1 MKDSGILQ
9 QAVEIEKVKRKQA
22 SHFALCN
29 GGRIRYLIAIDGG
42 SKRLSDNISTY
53 SNKLGLLMKLLRYL
67 PFAFLKEIKLGYYV
81 NATLHPALE
90 EEVQQ
95 RHPDAWNMIVGT
107 YDEKQKLVLQCYS
120 RNNPLSTFVKIGNS
134 ATEKEMRAEIDF
146 LNTRHTFSSLSIPTI
161 LGSKEKNANC
171 PFNILITKEFVGEKV
186 EPELTADI
194 VRVYKEIAGNKKVV
208 NGVKYEFSHGDFA
221 PWNIKKNGN
230 QYTVFDWEHCGY
242 RVEGFD
248 LMHYATIVEMVVR
261 GRSIPEAFDIGRAC
275 IKQYLPEFNI
285 NRDAF
290 INEFEKLRSQIEN
303 RG

>member
-1 MKDSGILQ
+1 MKDSGIIQ
-9 QAVEIEKVKRKQA
+9 QAVEIEKVKGKQA

-42 SKRLSDNISTY
+42 RKRLSDNISTY

-67 PFAFLKEIKLGYYV
+67 PFAFLREIKLGYYV
-81 NATLHPALE
+81 NATLHPAIE

-95 RHPDAWNMIVGT
+95 CHPDSWNMIVGT

-120 RNNPLSTFVKIGNS
+120 RNKPLSTFVKIGNR

-161 LGSKEKNANC
+161 LGSKEKSADC
-171 PFNILITKEFVGEKV
+171 PFNILITEEFVGEKV

-194 VRVYKEIAGNKKVV
+194 VKICKEIAENKKVV
-208 NGVKYEFSHGDFA
+208 DGVKYEFSHGDFA
-221 PWNIKKNGN
+221 PWNIKKKGN

-242 RVEGFD
+242 RVAGFD
-248 LMHYATIVEMVVR
+248 LMHYATIIEVVINGKNYSEAYESGIGNIR
-261 GRSIPEAFDIGRAC
+261 KYVPAFDIDKG
-275 IKQYLPEFNI
+275 KFLEEFT
-285 NRDAF
+285 
-290 INEFEKLRSQIEN
+290 KLRTEIS
-303 RG
+303 

>member
-42 SKRLSDNISTY
+42 RKRLSDNISTY

-81 NATLHPALE
+81 NATLHPAIA

-95 RHPDAWNMIVGT
+95 CHPDAWNMIVGT

-120 RNNPLSTFVKIGNS
+120 RNNQLSTFVKIGNR

-146 LNTRHTFSSLSIPTI
+146 LNTRHTFSSLSIPAI
-161 LGSKEKNANC
+161 LGSKEKSADC

-186 EPELTADI
+186 KPELTADI

-208 NGVKYEFSHGDFA
+208 DGVKYEFSHGDFV

-248 LMHYATIVEMVVR
+248 LMHYATIIEVVVNGKDFSEAYESGIGNIR
-261 GRSIPEAFDIGRAC
+261 KHVPAFDIDKG
-275 IKQYLPEFNI
+275 KFLEEFTN
-285 NRDAF
+285 
-290 INEFEKLRSQIEN
+290 LRTQIS
-303 RG
+303 

>member
-81 NATLHPALE
+81 NATLHPAIE

-107 YDEKQKLVLQCYS
+107 YDEKQKLVLQCY
-120 RNNPLSTFVKIGNS
+120 
-134 ATEKEMRAEIDF
+134 
-146 LNTRHTFSSLSIPTI
+146 
-161 LGSKEKNANC
+161 
-171 PFNILITKEFVGEKV
+171 
-186 EPELTADI
+186 
-194 VRVYKEIAGNKKVV
+194 
-208 NGVKYEFSHGDFA
+208 
-221 PWNIKKNGN
+221 
-230 QYTVFDWEHCGY
+230 
-242 RVEGFD
+242 
-248 LMHYATIVEMVVR
+248 
-261 GRSIPEAFDIGRAC
+261 
-275 IKQYLPEFNI
+275 
-285 NRDAF
+285 
-290 INEFEKLRSQIEN
+290 
-303 RG
+303 

>member
-42 SKRLSDNISTY
+42 RKRLSDNISTY

-67 PFAFLKEIKLGYYV
+67 PFAFLKKIKLGYYV
-81 NATLHPALE
+81 NVTLHPAIE

-95 RHPDAWNMIVGT
+95 CHPDAWNMIVGT

-120 RNNPLSTFVKIGNS
+120 RNNPLSTFVKIGNR

-161 LGSKEKNANC
+161 LGSKEKSADC

-194 VRVYKEIAGNKKVV
+194 VRVYKEIARNKKVV
-208 NGVKYEFSHGDFA
+208 DGVKYEFSHGDFA
-221 PWNIKKNGN
+221 PWNIKKKGN

-242 RVEGFD
+242 RIEGFD
-248 LMHYATIVEMVVR
+248 LMHYATIVEMVIR
-261 GRSIPEAFDIGRAC
+261 GKGATEAFDIGLSQVQKFIPGFNMDKKRFMMEFKRLR
-275 IKQYLPEFNI
+275 KQL
-285 NRDAF
+285 
-290 INEFEKLRSQIEN
+290 L
-303 RG
+303 

>member
-42 SKRLSDNISTY
+42 RKRLSDNISTY

-81 NATLHPALE
+81 NATLHPAIE

-95 RHPDAWNMIVGT
+95 CHSDAWNMIVGT

-120 RNNPLSTFVKIGNS
+120 RNNPLSTFVKIGNRT
-134 ATEKEMRAEIDF
+134 TEKEMRAEIDF

-171 PFNILITKEFVGEKV
+171 PFNILITKEFVGKKV

-208 NGVKYEFSHGDFA
+208 DGVKCEFSHGDFA
-221 PWNIKKNGN
+221 PWNIKKKGN

-248 LMHYATIVEMVVR
+248 LMHYATIIEVVINGKDFSEAFESGIGNIR
-261 GRSIPEAFDIGRAC
+261 KYVPAFDIDKG
-275 IKQYLPEFNI
+275 KFLEEFT
-285 NRDAF
+285 
-290 INEFEKLRSQIEN
+290 KLRTQIS
-303 RG
+303 